1 MLWNWFKKK
10 PQRVYQRPQ
19 VEMSPQAR
27 AMTIKMDPKTVTD
40 DIVKDIRRQVSEL
53 SEVPAEERKFVA
65 DQAIESVREGR
76 NLHRLSWALVEVGV
90 EKPEAS
96 RITRGIHNRAT
107 AMIDRNRKISL
118 GLKKAK
124 WVCSGAPCFVNYQG
138 DTSGES
144 RNKLHQKADGKVY
157 SLKTGMKVGGDYTF
171 PGAEW
176 GCRCTSSVIIPGF
189 DD

>member
-1 MLWNWFKKK
+1 MFWNWFGKK

-19 VEMSPQAR
+19 VEMPEQVR

-40 DIVKDIRRQVSEL
+40 DVVKDIRRQISEL
-53 SEVPAEERKFVA
+53 SEVPAGERKFVA
-65 DQAIESVREGR
+65 DQAVESVREGR
-76 NLHRLSWALVEVGV
+76 NLHRLSWALSEVGV
-90 EKPEAS
+90 EKSEAS

-107 AMIDRNRKISL
+107 AMINRNRQIGL

-138 DTSGES
+138 DASGES

-157 SLKTGMKVGGDYTF
+157 NLKTGMKMDGGYTF

-176 GCRCTSSVIIPGF
+176 GCRCSSSVIIPGVG
-189 DD
+189 D